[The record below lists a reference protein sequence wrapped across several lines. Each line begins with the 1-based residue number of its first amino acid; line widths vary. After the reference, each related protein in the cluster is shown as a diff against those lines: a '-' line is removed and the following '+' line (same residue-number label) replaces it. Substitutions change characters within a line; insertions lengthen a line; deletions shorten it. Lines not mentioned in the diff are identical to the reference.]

1 MALVEEPPPV
11 TRRQSSAMTDSMAT
25 GLPAA
30 LGDTLDPGARRSAR
44 RRFFGAVAARLGSRE
59 VSFRAVAARLG
70 SREVSFRAVAARLG
84 SLEVSFGAVA
94 ARFGSRAVS
103 FRAVENLKRAAT
115 RCGFQKLF
123 DESLDVLTA
132 LAQVESFGVLVA
144 IK

>member
-44 RRFFGAVAARLGSRE
+44 RRFFG
-59 VSFRAVAARLG
+59 AVAARLG